1 MALTEQLTT
10 VRDERA
16 ARDSLRAQIAR
27 LERDLSSV
35 VVTGFP
41 HIETSSHGGP
51 APVPRLLGIEELE
64 KHRDALVAR
73 LSDAKAAAAAR
84 SRHECRARALL
95 EEMELEPARHKF
107 VRLRETDLGG
117 RGCGVYEVRP
127 RLGLIGM
134 LAGWWRLTLSSGCP
148 LEMGRA
154 VSARPAPPRSCAV
167 SSRAA

>member
-1 MALTEQLTT
+1 MALTEHLMIDRGEQ
-10 VRDERA
+10 VPGRA
-16 ARDSLRAQIAR
+16 VRDSLRAQIAR
-27 LERDLSSV
+27 LERDLSGV

-41 HIETSSHGGP
+41 HIAAGSRSSVT
-51 APVPRLLGIEELE
+51 PVPRLLDVEELE
-64 KHRDALVAR
+64 RHRDALVAR
-73 LSDAKAAAAAR
+73 LSEAHATAAERAH
-84 SRHECRARALL
+84 HESRARALL

-148 LEMGRA
+148 
-154 VSARPAPPRSCAV
+154 
-167 SSRAA
+167 